1 MESITQSVGK
11 RIRTYRQRIGLTQE
25 ELAEIAEVHPTYIGQ
40 VERGEKNL
48 TIGTLGKIL
57 NAFKISPAEFFECF
71 KNDYSHEDLALKCY
85 NIISEE
91 APERQQKYYDI
102 LCSIKQ
108 ISSSKS

>member
-1 MESITQSVGK
+1 MDSIMQNVGK
-11 RIRTYRQRIGLTQE
+11 RIRAYRQKNGLTQE

-48 TIGTLGKIL
+48 TIGTLEKIL
-57 NAFKISPAEFFECF
+57 HAFRISPAEFFECF

-85 NIISEE
+85 NIISGEP
-91 APERQQKYYDI
+91 PEKQKKYYDI

-108 ISSSKS
+108 ISSSK